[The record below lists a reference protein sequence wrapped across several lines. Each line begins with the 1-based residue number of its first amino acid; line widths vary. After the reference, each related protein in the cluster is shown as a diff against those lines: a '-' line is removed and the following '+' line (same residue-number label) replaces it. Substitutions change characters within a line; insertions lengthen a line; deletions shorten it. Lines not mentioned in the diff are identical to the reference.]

1 MEIAFFQM
9 YLCKSDRGWSGRTT
23 ASHNVTGA
31 GQEAAAHAAQRLD
44 PEGKRRGNHIFCP
57 SHSLSQLKNVLKSSV
72 KFSEQHRGRNGNK
85 SRVFI

>member
-23 ASHNVTGA
+23 ASHNVTDA

-44 PEGKRRGNHIFCP
+44 PEGKRRGNHIFLP
-57 SHSLSQLKNVLKSSV
+57 ITQLESAEKCSKIFCQV
-72 KFSEQHRGRNGNK
+72 QRAT
-85 SRVFI
+85 